1 MPEPNLIDYRKSPD
15 QRFLGVATAH
25 LAKMLCPSIIFP
37 DLSLSQPVMESL
49 LPLPFFAAA
58 DFWMAKW
65 LTPIWFLGVGVVLG
79 LAILSVLLAV
89 FYVLS
94 KIAFLEK
101 LRRDGTAHVVG
112 LIVTLLLG
120 VGVAIFTRYGEG
132 AAAFLADK
140 GAFETQEWAMISI
153 AATLMLG
160 VVVWAFLF
168 CSSPRFLGELRA
180 LLFEGVGLYML
191 STLGV
196 VAAVGLASMFL
207 VDSPMKAIR
216 GIPGLFAANDIT
228 KKFTAKGTPASDQS
242 AVSTK
247 LDVSYNPDALT
258 FVQIDSDRRV
268 VLADAENF
276 ADARSKVLTIEPK
289 VPVVWT
295 LKMGAKES
303 PLPMYPG
310 ADLYIQ
316 NPEFDPAEITIR
328 LISAPPVRES
338 MTFVLVALFVSTFGL
353 LFMLMQAVSPKAA
366 AIALSAAKS
375 ELSQPLPV
383 ILIVIVGLAILLFV
397 FLPFHTFGED
407 IKLLKDCGVTL
418 ILIASILQAVWS
430 ASTSVHDEIEGRT
443 ALTLLSKPIHRRS
456 FIIGKILGVVWIVM
470 LMFLVLGS
478 FELLAVAYKPIVEA
492 RESSTDAPTWQ
503 QCHMEMMQTI
513 PGLALAFFEAIVF
526 GAFAVAL
533 GTRFSL
539 LPNFTICF
547 SIYLLGHLTPTI
559 VDSAAGGLPLVEFFS
574 QLISAVVPNLSHF
587 SMEAAID
594 AEVGIPWAVIAS
606 VLVYTTIYGIAATL
620 IGLLLFEDRD
630 LA

>member
-1 MPEPNLIDYRKSPD
+1 M
-15 QRFLGVATAH
+15 H
-25 LAKMLCPSIIFP
+25 
-37 DLSLSQPVMESL
+37 SL
-49 LPLPFFAAA
+49 LSTPILAAT
-58 DFWMAKW
+58 DFWMSKW
-65 LTPIWFLGVGVVLG
+65 LTPVWFLGVGVVFGLAL
-79 LAILSVLLAV
+79 LAILVAV

-94 KIAFLEK
+94 KVPFLER
-101 LRRDGTAHVVG
+101 LRRNGSAHFVG
-112 LIVTLLLG
+112 LITTLVLG
-120 VGVAIFTRYGEG
+120 SLVALYMRVGEG
-132 AAAFLADK
+132 A
-140 GAFETQEWAMISI
+140 GAYTSESGVFATQEWAMISI
-153 AATLMLG
+153 ACLLMIAT
-160 VVVWAFLF
+160 VVWAFLY
-168 CSSPRFLGELRA
+168 CSSSRFLGELRA
-180 LLFEGVGLYML
+180 LIFEGAGLYLL

-196 VAAVGLASMFL
+196 AAALGLASSFL
-207 VDSPMKAIR
+207 VESPMRAIQS
-216 GIPGLFAANDIT
+216 IPDLFSTHDVT
-228 KKFTAKGTPASDQS
+228 RKFTAAGTPANQQN

-247 LDVSYNPDALT
+247 LDLVYRPDSLS

-268 VLADAENF
+268 ILSNAEDLLE
-276 ADARSKVLTIEPK
+276 AKGKVITIEPK
-289 VPVVWT
+289 SSVIWT
-295 LKMGAKES
+295 LKMGVNEC
-303 PLPMYPG
+303 PLPMFPG
-310 ADLYIQ
+310 SDVYIQ
-316 NPEFDPAEITIR
+316 NPEFDPAEISIR
-328 LISAPPVRES
+328 IVSSPPVRES
-338 MTFVLVALFVSTFGL
+338 TTFVLVAMFVAVFGL
-353 LFMLMQAVSPKAA
+353 LFMLMQAVAPKAS

-375 ELSQPLPV
+375 ELSQPLPA
-383 ILIVIVGLAILLFV
+383 ILIIIVGLAILLFV

-478 FELLAVAYKPIVEA
+478 IELLAVAYKPIVEA
-492 RESSTDAPTWQ
+492 RESSLDAPTWQ
-503 QCHMEMMQTI
+503 QCHQEMMQTI

-547 SIYLLGHLTPTI
+547 AIYLLGHLTPTI

-594 AEVGIPWAVIAS
+594 AEVGIPWSVIAS
-606 VLVYTTIYGIAATL
+606 VLVYTSIYGIAATL